1 MTYEQVVQNLESLS
15 IMPKTM
21 PGLEKLKKALSHKSW
36 YQSLDSQ
43 KIITVAGTNGKGT
56 TCAALEALLISAGQK
71 VGLYTS
77 PHLISTTERIRSNG
91 QNISRENFIK
101 LYLENEN
108 LIRTYQLTHFE
119 SLTLMAA
126 DYFFSQQ
133 YLDFAIFEVGLGG
146 TYDATN
152 VFPNGLS
159 IITALGMD
167 HQNILGNTIQEI
179 ASNKFG
185 IIKKNSV
192 VVHHVLPEETNELFH
207 ATLEKTD
214 SRSVAACKWTLKVEQ
229 KNSMPIWFIDTQY
242 GIAEINIPGAR
253 ACENIAT
260 ALTAFEVL
268 GFNPQKH
275 LNCLKQIKW
284 QGRMQMINLPEINCP
299 VFLSGDHNPQGV
311 QSLIDLL
318 KYYQWQTL
326 HLVVGVGQDKDA
338 ENIFSQLLQ
347 LPRHKLYLTVTP
359 FKGRALSDY
368 SKQVK
373 EHSAAQNE
381 NIIELLKSIQ
391 TKADDMILVTGSL
404 YLVGEVLKQLSTKPE
419 NPHA

>member
-1 MTYEQVVQNLESLS
+1 MTYEQVVQKLESLN

-21 PGLEKLKKALSHKSW
+21 PGLEKLKKALTHKNW
-36 YQSLDSQ
+36 YQNLDPH

-56 TCAALEALLISAGQK
+56 TCAALETLLISAGQK

-91 QNISRENFIK
+91 QNISQENFIK

-108 LIRTYQLTHFE
+108 LIRTYELTHFE

-133 YLDFAIFEVGLGG
+133 NLDFAIFEVGLGG
-146 TYDATN
+146 AYDATN

-159 IITALGMD
+159 IITALGLD

-179 ASNKFG
+179 AANKFG

-192 VVHHVLPEETNELFH
+192 VVHHLLPEETQELFH
-207 ATLEKTD
+207 TTLKKTD
-214 SRSVAACKWTLKVEQ
+214 SRSVAACKWTLKVDQE
-229 KNSMPIWFIDTQY
+229 NLLPIWFIDTQY

-268 GFNPQKH
+268 GFNPEKH
-275 LNCLKQIKW
+275 LHALKHIQW
-284 QGRMQMINLPEINCP
+284 QGRMQMISLPDINCP

-318 KYYQWQTL
+318 QYYKWNTL
-326 HLVVGVGQDKDA
+326 HLIVGIGQDKDA
-338 ENIFSQLLQ
+338 ENIFAQLLQ

-359 FKGRALSDY
+359 FKGRSIRDY
-368 SKQVK
+368 SKQIK
-373 EHSAAQNE
+373 EHSVSQSDNV
-381 NIIELLKSIQ
+381 IELLKSIR
-391 TKADDMILVTGSL
+391 TEADDMVLVTGSL
-404 YLVGEVLKQLSTKPE
+404 YLVGEVLKSQTF
-419 NPHA
+419 N